1 MGKVFDLNG
10 KDLTK
15 TDTTLR
21 VPEEPADAAEV
32 GKRNDAQT
40 ESLKAEKSRAEG
52 AEKKL
57 QQQVD
62 TLNAGGLNLKEELIR
77 TQVDSYLTQHP
88 EAMGTALAEE
98 TERAKGVENQI
109 KEDIRAQSTRTENI
123 FDSLKFI
130 NQPVYDYSGS
140 EVTNP
145 SWLLSN
151 AVSIYDYKYLS
162 VRLIQNTSVS
172 PVVFFSDVM
181 NVEHIVQRSE
191 FYKIESDG
199 YGSCYGF
206 IEIPS
211 TARYVKFATYDAYK
225 VHGMV
230 KFYKEIPNEIVV
242 SHSNDGDVFTINS
255 AKNLFPEG
263 SNVNIYIKNGVYNE
277 VVKFDNKYSSVT
289 LIGENRDFCVI
300 QDGTGVY
307 INSPVVINGNF
318 IIKNLTMKATLDNIG
333 SWTPTYND
341 SNVVNTYP
349 SYALHIDG
357 HGYSDTAQAYGLI
370 ENCVIYSEAFPSV
383 GMGVNKNQ
391 TVEFNNC
398 VIERNC
404 TNLAFRNANWAG
416 AFYCHNAVDA
426 GAYNQFLILKNNSIK
441 CNYGYSSHIKCT
453 VGATLESGFYF
464 ELEATNNNLYS
475 KDVEYSGCKYERGQ
489 SSISGLSHGNSNNTL
504 NTLVTS
510 DTPTKFSN
518 IFNENIATNKGS
530 LQSGEI
536 KPSTGWRVTDY
547 LKPNLG
553 GTIEYRAETVNGAI
567 SLAEFYDENHN
578 EITEYRLAP
587 VNGMSGGKYTIPN
600 DDRIKYVRYCM
611 SVNNEQFSGTTYI
624 NADLYLAKEK

>member
-1 MGKVFDLNG
+1 MCSLMSCKRWRQTMKPFKEVIDGIRKAVMASEVREDIAQGLEYVEQFANTAGENIQKIIDPTLSLSGKA
-10 KDLTK
+10 
-15 TDTTLR
+15 
-21 VPEEPADAAEV
+21 ADAAKV
-32 GKRNDAQT
+32 GEAVGQ
-40 ESLKAEKSRAEG
+40 
-52 AEKKL
+52 
-57 QQQVD
+57 
-62 TLNAGGLNLKEELIR
+62 LKEDLVALTRSTSNFFSSLTFFDENSIGFDKKPRHFGGWYLSNY
-77 TQVDSYLTQHP
+77 VD
-88 EAMGTALAEE
+88 
-98 TERAKGVENQI
+98 VEN
-109 KEDIRAQSTRTENI
+109 
-123 FDSLKFI
+123 
-130 NQPVYDYSGS
+130 
-140 EVTNP
+140 
-145 SWLLSN
+145 
-151 AVSIYDYKYLS
+151 YKYLS
-162 VRLIQNTSVS
+162 VKLKGFNDIVTHDNIA
-172 PVVFFSDVM
+172 PVVFYDALK
-181 NVEHIVQRSE
+181 NVDTVPQLNEYYQITGDTQ
-191 FYKIESDG
+191 IEL
-199 YGSCYGF
+199 YGF
-206 IEIPS
+206 IKIPS
-211 TARYVKFATYDAYK
+211 SAKYARFNL
-225 VHGMV
+225 
-230 KFYKEIPNEIVV
+230 YKEETTGWVTKLYNGISSPLIV
-242 SHSNDGDVFTINS
+242 SNQGECDTFTINGAMS
-255 AKNLFPEG
+255 AFELG
-263 SNVNIYIKNGVYNE
+263 SNVSIYIKKGVYNE
-277 VVKFDNKYSSVT
+277 VVKFDNHYNSVS
-289 LIGENRDFCVI
+289 LIGEDRDFCVI

-318 IIKNLTMKATLDNIG
+318 IIKNLTIKATLDDANGWI
-333 SWTPTYND
+333 PTYND

-357 HGYSDTAQAYGLI
+357 HGLSDTEQAYGTV

-426 GAYNQFLILKNNSIK
+426 DAYNQFLILKNNTIK

-611 SVNNEQFSGTTYI
+611 SVNNEQFSGSTYI